1 MSATHTTHAGTKHPV
16 KTKTAHTKIDSK
28 PKKKEFQ
35 INMKVVDTFG
45 RIGAV
50 LSVIMYV
57 SYVTQI
63 ANNLGGHPGT
73 PWQPLAAFFNCTVW
87 TFYGWFK
94 PKKDWPIIVANI
106 PGIFLG
112 FITFIT
118 SLIQF

>member
-1 MSATHTTHAGTKHPV
+1 MSATHALKIN
-16 KTKTAHTKIDSK
+16 HTKPANASKKSSGKEGHHID
-28 PKKKEFQ
+28 
-35 INMKVVDTFG
+35 MRVVDTIG

-63 ANNLGGHPGT
+63 ANNIGGHPGT
-73 PWQPLAAFFNCTVW
+73 PWQPLAAFFNCTIW
-87 TFYGWFK
+87 TMYGWMK
-94 PKKDWPIIVANI
+94 TKKDWPIIVANI

-118 SLIQF
+118 SIIVF